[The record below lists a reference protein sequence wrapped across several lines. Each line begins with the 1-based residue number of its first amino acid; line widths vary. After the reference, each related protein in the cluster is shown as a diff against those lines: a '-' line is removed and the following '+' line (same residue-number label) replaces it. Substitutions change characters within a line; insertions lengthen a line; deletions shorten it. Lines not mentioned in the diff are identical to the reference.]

1 MIRASSKTEDMN
13 IVGIGGGTGLPVL
26 LRGLKQLRDRS
37 VDGNASDSFSV
48 TALVCVSDNGGSSGS
63 LRQALD
69 IPAVGDLRNCLVALA
84 EGNPALR
91 DIFQYRLRGESGLDG
106 HCLGNL
112 IVSALCA
119 RSGNLQQAVHL
130 AAEILQSQGRV
141 LPSTEV
147 SATLCAES
155 ENGAIERGET
165 QITARRMKIRR
176 VWLEP
181 PNTPPAPG
189 VLETLASADAIVLG
203 PGSLYTS
210 VIANLLPTGV
220 ADAVRN
226 SPALKIL
233 VCNLMT
239 QAGETDGYSASDHVR
254 AVQQYLGREGV
265 HICLLNSTPIS
276 EDLEAKYA
284 RAGTMPVCG
293 DLEEISLRGVV
304 PICLDLLGGGAD
316 GVRHDPGK
324 LARWIVGLTRAFLR
338 ARDLRF
344 GDVRCFVESDAANAG
359 AEGVWTPSD
368 LPAL

>member
-1 MIRASSKTEDMN
+1 MIRAPSKTEDMN

-91 DIFQYRLRGESGLDG
+91 DIFQYRLTGESGLDG

-276 EDLEAKYA
+276 EDLEAKHA

-359 AEGVWTPSD
+359 AEGVWTPSE